1 MNSIWTR
8 LQKVFSRSSG
18 FWRTRL
24 FSPPR
29 FKFEPILRSELFSAD
44 QMASHGIALAGQ
56 HRLTTLSA
64 RDSMLH
70 RLDDNEALLK
80 RSRAALANAQL
91 SSRRVT
97 PAAEWLLDNYY
108 LIEDNIR
115 TARTHLPKGYSREL
129 PRLINGPSAG
139 LPRVYDIALETIS
152 HGDGRVD
159 EESLSRFI
167 FSYQT
172 VMPLA
177 LGELWAIPIMLRLA
191 LIENLRRVASRVMAN
206 ADERNQADD
215 WAERLIET
223 SERDIKSVVLTVA
236 DMARSAPPMTA
247 AFVAEFTRRLQGQ
260 SAALALAL
268 NWIEQMLSETGS
280 SIERQV
286 QLDAQQQTA
295 DQVSI
300 GNSIGSLRLLSANDW
315 REFVESMSHVE
326 QILNEDPAAIYR
338 AMDFSTRDS
347 YRHVI
352 ERLARR
358 SPQHTEIQVARA
370 AINLAVAEVATSPC
384 ELLARH
390 VGYYL
395 IGAGLPTLERRL
407 NAQVP
412 LHERWKRLLQQSPLM
427 FYLAP
432 VAFLTLIFAWPLLAS
447 AQRDGMPDAALLM
460 MAIPCLIMTSR
471 LAISLITGW

>member
-159 EESLSRFI
+159 E
-167 FSYQT
+167 
-172 VMPLA
+172 
-177 LGELWAIPIMLRLA
+177 
-191 LIENLRRVASRVMAN
+191 
-206 ADERNQADD
+206 
-215 WAERLIET
+215 
-223 SERDIKSVVLTVA
+223 
-236 DMARSAPPMTA
+236 
-247 AFVAEFTRRLQGQ
+247 
-260 SAALALAL
+260 
-268 NWIEQMLSETGS
+268 
-280 SIERQV
+280 
-286 QLDAQQQTA
+286 
-295 DQVSI
+295 
-300 GNSIGSLRLLSANDW
+300 
-315 REFVESMSHVE
+315 
-326 QILNEDPAAIYR
+326 
-338 AMDFSTRDS
+338 
-347 YRHVI
+347 
-352 ERLARR
+352 
-358 SPQHTEIQVARA
+358 
-370 AINLAVAEVATSPC
+370 
-384 ELLARH
+384 
-390 VGYYL
+390 
-395 IGAGLPTLERRL
+395 
-407 NAQVP
+407 
-412 LHERWKRLLQQSPLM
+412 
-427 FYLAP
+427 
-432 VAFLTLIFAWPLLAS
+432 
-447 AQRDGMPDAALLM
+447 
-460 MAIPCLIMTSR
+460 
-471 LAISLITGW
+471 